1 MDYAK
6 LQSEIIKLLIKAE
19 QTEEYVEFMWGDAG
33 NRWFNTDSHIN
44 VLIDKHRI
52 FFIPKT
58 LWMIDPPHRY
68 NRMDDMVSRLHIAD
82 LDGLERALKTG
93 VDESDRKR
101 VLVKYETPSGKEAWF
116 NEKLLKLYGSD
127 AVLFIKD
134 HKSIAMIQDEA
145 GSIIGTICP
154 VRR

>member
-19 QTEEYVEFMWGDAG
+19 QTEEYAEFMWGDAG
-33 NRWFNTDSHIN
+33 NKWFSPDSHIN
-44 VLIDKHRI
+44 VLIDKYRM

-68 NRMDDMVSRLHIAD
+68 NRIDDMVSHFHFDD
-82 LDGLERALKTG
+82 LYGLERALKTG
-93 VDESDRKR
+93 VDESDRKNI
-101 VLVKYETPSGKEAWF
+101 LVKYETPSGKEAWF

-127 AVLFIKD
+127 AALFIKGSS
-134 HKSIAMIQDEA
+134 SIAMIQDGA